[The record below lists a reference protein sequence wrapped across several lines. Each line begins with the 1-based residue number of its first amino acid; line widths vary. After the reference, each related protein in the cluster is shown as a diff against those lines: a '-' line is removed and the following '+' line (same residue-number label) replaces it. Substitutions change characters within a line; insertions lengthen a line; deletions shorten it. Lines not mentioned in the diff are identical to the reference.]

1 MQAAE
6 TPASPL
12 PTAAVFSTHPALP
25 RGPPRKPRKS
35 GHALWVGNLPPWTN
49 VIELKDHFSRGATN
63 EIESVFHISKS
74 SCAFINYKTD
84 AACNEAMAR
93 FHDNRFK
100 GVRLVCRLRR
110 NSAVTSSPSGAITN
124 DDRPAAVEGTVD
136 QDTQSGGQSNTGT
149 EGIDGVGVH
158 VGDAREKHKDR
169 IFILKSLTVEDLDL
183 SVMNGVWATQSHN
196 EDMLNRAFET
206 SENVYLIFSANKSG
220 EYYGYARMISRIP
233 EGDNDENDGQSTS
246 DNPAIVQGIATGGR
260 LSQDLLPKAI
270 FTPATATAPMG
281 RIIDDSA
288 RGTIFWEAT
297 EEELVDGDVAGYKPD
312 ETDELLAGTKSW
324 GKPFNVQWIS
334 TTKLPFYK
342 TRGLR
347 NSWNSNREVKIAR
360 DGTAVEET
368 VGKRLLQMFHHRWT
382 SGELINQLSDS
393 STSHQ

>member
-1 MQAAE
+1 MLLLTTKLMQHV
-6 TPASPL
+6 TKQWQDFM
-12 PTAAVFSTHPALP
+12 T
-25 RGPPRKPRKS
+25 
-35 GHALWVGNLPPWTN
+35 
-49 VIELKDHFSRGATN
+49 IDSR
-63 EIESVFHISKS
+63 
-74 SCAFINYKTD
+74 
-84 AACNEAMAR
+84 
-93 FHDNRFK
+93 

-136 QDTQSGGQSNTGT
+136 QETQSWGQLNTGT
-149 EGIDGVGVH
+149 EAIDGVGVQ
-158 VGDAREKHKDR
+158 VDDAREKHKDR
-169 IFILKSLTVEDLDL
+169 FFILKSLTVEDLDL

-196 EDMLNRAFET
+196 EAMLNRAFET

-220 EYYGYARMISRIP
+220 EYYGYARMTSSIP

-246 DNPAIVQGIATGGR
+246 DNPVIVQRIATGGR

-312 ETDELLAGTKSW
+312 ETDELMAETKSW
-324 GKPFNVQWIS
+324 GKPFNVEWIS

-368 VGKRLLQMFHHRWT
+368 VGRRLLQMFHRRST
-382 SGELINQLSDS
+382 SAELIN
-393 STSHQ
+393 